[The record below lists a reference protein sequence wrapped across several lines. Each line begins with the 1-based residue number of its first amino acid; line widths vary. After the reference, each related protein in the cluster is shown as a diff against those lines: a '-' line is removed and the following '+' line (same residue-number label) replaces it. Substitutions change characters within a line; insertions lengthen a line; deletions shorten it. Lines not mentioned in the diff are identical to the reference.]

1 MRCKNIAV
9 AAIVNRARRRWFVR
23 WSFHS
28 LVFTLFYIFARRVR
42 MFSTF
47 FFSAGA
53 VPIARRFYRTVFCC
67 FLRHSLARATA
78 SSAVIDRWE
87 NINMNRNDDVMS
99 ATISCREREKKN
111 TRANNRRIHARVEQQ
126 SCATCEK
133 KARDAHSEFVQSQTS
148 TMLAELHR
156 TKTRTYNGNFIC
168 HNMRTACVCSC
179 ASVTRKAWGWG
190 CHASEWKW
198 KKRVKNRK

>member
-1 MRCKNIAV
+1 MSYIFIVVSSLCATKMRCKNIAV

-53 VPIARRFYRTVFCC
+53 VPIARRFYRTVFLL
-67 FLRHSLARATA
+67 FSSLFARATA

-99 ATISCREREKKN
+99 ATISCREREKKTHTGKQPQD
-111 TRANNRRIHARVEQQ
+111 TRA
-126 SCATCEK
+126 C
-133 KARDAHSEFVQSQTS
+133 
-148 TMLAELHR
+148 
-156 TKTRTYNGNFIC
+156 
-168 HNMRTACVCSC
+168 RTAIMCDMREKS
-179 ASVTRKAWGWG
+179 ARRA
-190 CHASEWKW
+190 
-198 KKRVKNRK
+198 